1 MKQSTAL
8 LATLACAQAT
18 KLSSKSKFIS
28 FDWVNDIPDVLDDG
42 LDYLDQGLDYTISGL
57 DTALDYTVGGL
68 EDFAEMTH
76 LDDAFDYTVGG
87 LDTALDYTV
96 EGLGDFAEYTHL
108 DDAWDYTVDGL
119 ETGYEWT
126 ADGLD
131 DLGVTDFVEDDLGG
145 FFGDI
150 GDGLVDAWDW
160 ASNDGNWEAFGK
172 TMLAGGSAFFKGDFD
187 TAGDIWGNDDMYTE
201 KFWNDLDAQKKEY
214 ERRMAEAE

>member
-18 KLSSKSKFIS
+18 KLSSKSKQWYS

-57 DTALDYTVGGL
+57 DTALDYTV
-68 EDFAEMTH
+68 
-76 LDDAFDYTVGG
+76 
-87 LDTALDYTV
+87 

-119 ETGYEWT
+119 ETTYDWT
-126 ADGLD
+126 VEGLD

-187 TAGDIWGNDDMYTE
+187 TAGDIWGNDEMYTE